1 MGRWQGRAWN
11 DVMREEEGAVRT
23 FFAEFGEAKAPGG
36 ESLGDAVERML
47 LWWTERMPK
56 VLGKSIVAVLPGG
69 LLSGFA
75 AAMLGMRLAR
85 SVTLGLPAGGVGAL
99 DVFQN
104 GSRVATWNLDALRG

>member
-1 MGRWQGRAWN
+1 
-11 DVMREEEGAVRT
+11 V
-23 FFAEFGEAKAPGG
+23 
-36 ESLGDAVERML
+36 
-47 LWWTERMPK
+47 
-56 VLGKSIVAVLPGG
+56 